1 MGYISTFSILDDL
14 ASQNMIF
21 FCSSSDLFT
30 SVRCPIFVLLF
41 GLSLPL
47 LGCQKVQPT
56 YPPDHPSSLQK
67 LVQNWVRDYQGQ
79 VDPQQGRARLKQH
92 LKATLL
98 TQSRFKTLFTPS
110 LVKPLGAYYHQTLVP
125 KLIKEAPFVIQDAI
139 GKGMT
144 EVAIR
149 RVGPNV
155 GKYLSPGDLILLE
168 NMPTRPALYT
178 VRLHLKDDSLGLRL
192 NAFFYDQGQWKS
204 LYKLGE
210 LLESWNLDQLNQLKA
225 AQQ

>member
-1 MGYISTFSILDDL
+1 MGHISTFSALANL
-14 ASQNMIF
+14 ASQNMKCLCSLTSLFSHLRRYVLTVLIGSSIF
-21 FCSSSDLFT
+21 Y
-30 SVRCPIFVLLF
+30 
-41 GLSLPL
+41 
-47 LGCQKVQPT
+47 LGCQTEGPN
-56 YPPDHPSSLQK
+56 YPSDHPASLQK
-67 LVQNWVRDYQGQ
+67 LVQNWVRDYRGQ
-79 VDPQQGRARLKQH
+79 TDPQQGRARLKQH
-92 LKATLL
+92 LKATLIK
-98 TQSRFKTLFTPS
+98 QSRFEALFSPA
-110 LVKPLGAYYHQTLVP
+110 LAKPLSSYYHQTLVP

-168 NMPTRPALYT
+168 NMPSRPALYT
-178 VRLHLKDDSLGLRL
+178 VRLHLKEDPLGLRL

-204 LYKLGE
+204 LFKLGE

-225 AQQ
+225 AK

>member
-1 MGYISTFSILDDL
+1 MKLPYTTIYSLIPIRLFIVVVLLGLSIL
-14 ASQNMIF
+14 
-21 FCSSSDLFT
+21 C
-30 SVRCPIFVLLF
+30 
-41 GLSLPL
+41 
-47 LGCQKVQPT
+47 LGCQKKQPN
-56 YPPDHPSSLQK
+56 YPPDHPKSLQK
-67 LVQNWVRDYQGQ
+67 LVQNWVRDYRGQ
-79 VDPQQGRARLKQH
+79 TDPQQGRARIKQH
-92 LKATLL
+92 LKATLIK
-98 TQSRFKTLFTPS
+98 QSRFKTLFPS
-110 LVKPLGAYYHQTLVP
+110 ALVKPLSSYYHQTMVP

-168 NMPTRPALYT
+168 NMPSRPALYT
-178 VRLHLKDDSLGLRL
+178 VRLHLKDDSLGLRF

-225 AQQ
+225 AQ